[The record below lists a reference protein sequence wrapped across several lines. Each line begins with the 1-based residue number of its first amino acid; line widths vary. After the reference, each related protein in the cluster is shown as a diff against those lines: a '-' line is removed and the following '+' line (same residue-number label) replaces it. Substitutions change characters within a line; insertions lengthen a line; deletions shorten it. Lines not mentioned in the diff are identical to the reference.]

1 MAVSQDHDSAEYGS
15 YVAADY
21 DEIYAGAFDTDGAV
35 ARLVELAG
43 GGPVLEL
50 GIGTG
55 RLALPL
61 AAAGLEVHGVD
72 GSEEM
77 LALLERKQ
85 GGANI
90 PTTKGDFSQVRL
102 EPPGRFAL
110 VVLAVNTI
118 FALEDQD
125 AQVRCFTTAAYHLR
139 ERGRFVVEAFVPGPL
154 PPGTSLQPRKLSE
167 GHVGLVI
174 ADHDPA
180 KQVLATVQVVLG
192 GSRAVR
198 VFPVVHRYAWPSELD
213 LMARLAGLELESR
226 WADWH
231 GTAYEAHATNHVSV
245 YRRG

>member
-1 MAVSQDHDSAEYGS
+1 MVSHDSGEYGT

-21 DEIYAGAFDTDGAV
+21 DEIYGGAFDTDGAV
-35 ARLVELAG
+35 ARLVELAT

-85 GGANI
+85 GGDTI
-90 PTTKGDFSQVRL
+90 PTTVGDFSHVRI

-125 AQVRCFTTAAYHLR
+125 AQVRCFATAAYHLR
-139 ERGRFVVEAFVPGPL
+139 EGGRFVVEAFVPAPL

-174 ADHDPA
+174 SDHDPA
-180 KQVLATVQVVLG
+180 RQVLATVQVVLG
-192 GSRAVR
+192 GSKAVR

-213 LMARLAGLELESR
+213 LMARLAGLQLESR

-231 GTAYEAHATNHVSV
+231 GTAYGAQATNHVSV